1 MFRPKQQLNSAAKI
15 NKIPKNSSEKINSAV
30 NFCILYMQG
39 FSGQHGFKRHVL
51 EYAENEGCIKAER
64 HLIHFDD

>member
-1 MFRPKQQLNSAAKI
+1 
-15 NKIPKNSSEKINSAV
+15 
-30 NFCILYMQG
+30 MQG

-64 HLIHFDD
+64 HLIHFDDYLLDSLA